1 MTRQDSLSTLRWQ
14 LDQVYNKATPK
25 AFMRSV
31 SNVQHPSLK
40 GGDKRRPMS
49 PWVLDI
55 LLYVILVSVVVAF
68 VYIVSSFAKDFKP
81 S

>member
-25 AFMRSV
+25 AFMKSIFK
-31 SNVQHPSLK
+31 PSLQ

>member
-1 MTRQDSLSTLRWQ
+1 MNSRDHLSTLRWQ

-25 AFMRSV
+25 AFMKSM
-31 SNVQHPSLK
+31 SKPSLK
-40 GGDKRRPMS
+40 GGERRRSMS

-55 LLYVILVSVVVAF
+55 ILYVILVSIVVAF

-81 S
+81 C